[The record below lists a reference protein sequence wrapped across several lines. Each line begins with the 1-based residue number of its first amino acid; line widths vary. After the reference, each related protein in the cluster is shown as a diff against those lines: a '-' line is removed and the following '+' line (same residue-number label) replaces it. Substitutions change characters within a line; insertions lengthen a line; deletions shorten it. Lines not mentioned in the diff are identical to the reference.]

1 MLSLW
6 AVLQFQFNPSLRFR
20 SHTSIETSDRVFAMA
35 CEEKACSRNE
45 VQLPKCSSAVT
56 VGYPTICIDIMI
68 RTKERVY
75 MNKTEK

>member
-20 SHTSIETSDRVFAMA
+20 SHTSIETSDQAFAMA
-35 CEEKACSRNE
+35 CGKKACSQNE
-45 VQLPKCSSAVT
+45 VQRYSSAVT

-75 MNKTEK
+75 EQNKEKD